1 MAEVTNLTITEE
13 TLFNLTI
20 TDDSSTATIVNVP
33 NEIATVALSLQDLNL
48 ELVNAD
54 PSSPG
59 QVFKASS
66 GNFYT
71 LRSLKDDNKT
81 IEISESAD
89 TNNIE
94 FKIPDAGLSVPDNFK
109 LNADS
114 DATANITLSGG
125 TVDISKAKLTTDLD
139 ANSQDINSIST
150 IRSTT
155 GNITTINATTINTED
170 LNVSDDLVITDD
182 LTVGGSVAITENVT
196 VTGNVAVTG
205 NVTAHDGT
213 FSGTVAVTENITGD
227 DIDTNT
233 GTIDTLNVTTA
244 EASEEFIGDIRG
256 AVRFRAKAGEALSK
270 GDAVYVS
277 GISGNTPVVSK
288 ARADSGSTMPAY
300 GLAFADTNLNA
311 SVEIVTFGT
320 LQGLD
325 TATDSLEL
333 DKPVYVS
340 PTTAGAV
347 TATRPTAA
355 THLVQNIGLVTRVH
369 ASAGSIKVGGSG
381 RTNDVP
387 NTFSIQGDITTA
399 ADLTANN
406 ITVTN
411 DLTSDDIT
419 GVTINATD
427 LNVSDDLAVT
437 DDVTVGGNVTIT
449 GDVDAATGTITT
461 LDGTT
466 ATYTT
471 VNATNVVAS
480 GDVDASTGTI
490 DTLDGT
496 TATIT
501 TVNATTV
508 NATDVNAT
516 DLTLTGDI
524 SADDASLGGNVT
536 ISGNLTVSGTTTT
549 VNTETI
555 ELADNNIV
563 LNSNHTGAP
572 TQDSGLTVERGTSDD
587 AVFQWNET
595 DDKFEVKVGS
605 SHATFKADALETDSL
620 TATSAT
626 ITTGT
631 IPTLSSTTIT
641 GTTINATDLNVSDDL
656 AVTDDV
662 TIGGNVSVTQ
672 NITTTGDHTIGGDV
686 DLTGDF
692 TIGGSLIGLGELTDV
707 SAIRIGITNPAEAS
721 GDGIVLWD
729 RTTNWALENKLSTS
743 NNADDIH
750 HSGGTAPIG
759 DIVYISNEV
768 INMSANIVAT
778 GGTDS
783 TVIKSGEI
791 FFEEGTGGSTYNSQL
806 DAQKLVIDEIRTNKI
821 NNRSGTGDITLSDS
835 IVPEDDGTKALG
847 SDANRFSHV
856 YSDAVSITNGLTVD
870 SISPTNVSD
879 DVIDVAANLVPTANV
894 TYSLG
899 STTNQWHSVH
909 VGPGSLFI
917 DGHKVLGS
925 DATGQIDI
933 TTDDDQSLNISA
945 GANGT
950 TGDVTIFS
958 AGSTTQLN
966 DNTINLGPALNT
978 ATVNVRGTLDVV
990 TKIEVGDLDLTSGNI
1005 HQDATNGNLE
1015 IETNGTGY
1023 VHLKTADAYVG
1034 ASVSNALHLD
1044 ENSIEVIGGDTLT
1057 LKEDVDVTGTI
1068 KIDDAFTLTSFN
1080 PYGVGN
1086 NMPVTVAGVGAE
1098 DAWAAFTIRSR
1109 GEHDFGIGSEYNLV
1123 PRGLLTLSAGRKAGS
1138 NDDYLNNND
1147 NFGAILFNP
1156 YSGYRTGTEWLTPSA
1171 TIYGIATEDHSA
1183 NGAGTKIE
1191 FASTEN
1197 QNKAGAADLAHTH
1210 KHITF
1215 QGTTITSSD
1224 TLKIDDDLQVTG
1236 NIGNNGSAVDFDD
1249 NIKVTGN
1256 VASKTTTLGDFDSSG
1271 SPAYAMSG
1279 LQLDAG
1285 DTAWPTVVFK
1295 EYAGTDGG
1303 GLKPVNL
1310 FTNPGFETEVF
1321 GGTPSSPAALGD
1333 GKRIISINGNAA
1345 NGATLPGLANVRI
1358 LAQTKGQQS
1367 GSNRGSELIFQ
1378 TTPENTTSVT
1388 QTLNIKEGNVI
1399 RIGNDSYD
1407 SGHGIIGA
1415 SGGDLKL
1422 GDRLDTN
1429 GNNILNS
1436 SGDVTVDDNLKVN
1449 TNLTVD
1455 GNTVLG
1461 NANTDTITA
1470 NGKLTAVN
1478 GFVNTILDTAT
1489 ANYLAGLG
1497 AIDEGAM
1504 AYISDGN
1511 AGSKCLAFYDSSNW
1525 KKAHSPN
1532 DNISSS

>member
-1 MAEVTNLTITEE
+1 MTEVTNLTVTEE

-54 PSSPG
+54 PTSPG

-89 TNNIE
+89 NNNIE

-125 TVDISKAKLTTDLD
+125 TVDLNKAKLTTDLD

-155 GNITTINATTINTED
+155 GNVTTINATTINTED

-182 LTVGGSVAITENVT
+182 LTVGGNVAITENIT
-196 VTGNVAVTG
+196 ITG

-213 FSGTVAVTENITGD
+213 FSGTVAVTENITGS
-227 DIDTNT
+227 DIDTDT
-233 GTIDTLNVTTA
+233 GTIDTLDGVTSTFTNINGTNGAITTLTGTTSTYTTA
-244 EASEEFIGDIRG
+244 
-256 AVRFRAKAGEALSK
+256 
-270 GDAVYVS
+270 
-277 GISGNTPVVSK
+277 
-288 ARADSGSTMPAY
+288 
-300 GLAFADTNLNA
+300 
-311 SVEIVTFGT
+311 
-320 LQGLD
+320 
-325 TATDSLEL
+325 
-333 DKPVYVS
+333 
-340 PTTAGAV
+340 
-347 TATRPTAA
+347 
-355 THLVQNIGLVTRVH
+355 
-369 ASAGSIKVGGSG
+369 
-381 RTNDVP
+381 
-387 NTFSIQGDITTA
+387 
-399 ADLTANN
+399 
-406 ITVTN
+406 
-411 DLTSDDIT
+411 
-419 GVTINATD
+419 NATTVNTTD
-427 LNVSDDLAVT
+427 LVAS
-437 DDVTVGGNVTIT
+437 
-449 GDVDAATGTITT
+449 GDVQGATGTITT

-466 ATYTT
+466 ATYGTVNGTTVNATNVIASGDVDASTGTIDTLDGTTATITTVNSTTANTTNLIASGDVDASTGTIDTLDGTTATFTT

-508 NATDVNAT
+508 NATDVNST
-516 DLTLTGDI
+516 NLTLTGDI

-536 ISGNLTVSGTTTT
+536 VAGNLTVSGTTTT

-605 SHATFKADALETDSL
+605 SHATLKANALESDSL

-656 AVTDDV
+656 VVTDDV
-662 TIGGNVSVTQ
+662 TIGGNVAVTN
-672 NITTTGDHTIGGDV
+672 NIVTSGNQTIGGDV

-743 NNADDIH
+743 NNTDDIH
-750 HSGGTAPIG
+750 HTGGVAPIG

-791 FFEEGTGGSTYNSQL
+791 FLEESNGITYNTQL

-835 IVPEDDGTKALG
+835 IVPESDGTKALG

-856 YSDAVSITNGLTVD
+856 YSDAVSITGALTTD

-879 DVIDVAANLVPTANV
+879 NVIDVAANLVPTANV
-894 TYSLG
+894 TFSLG
-899 STTNQWHSVH
+899 STTNQWHSAH
-909 VGPGSLFI
+909 IGPGSLFI

-933 TTDDDQSLNISA
+933 TTDDDQNLNISA
-945 GANGT
+945 GASGS

-958 AGSTTQLN
+958 AGSTTSLN
-966 DNTINLGPALNT
+966 DNTVNLGPALNT

-1044 ENSIEVIGGDTLT
+1044 ENSIEVVGGTTLT
-1057 LKEDVDVTGTI
+1057 LKEDVDVTGVI
-1068 KIDDAFTLTSFN
+1068 KVDDGFTLTTFN
-1080 PYGVGN
+1080 PYGSGSSMPTAIMGVGN
-1086 NMPVTVAGVGAE
+1086 EDGWAGIHV
-1098 DAWAAFTIRSR
+1098 RNR
-1109 GEHDFGIGSEYNLV
+1109 GEHDFGLGSGLNFS
-1123 PRGLLTLSAGRKAGS
+1123 PRALMVMSAGRKSSGS
-1138 NDDYLNNND
+1138 DDYLD
-1147 NFGAILFNP
+1147 SGDEFGVLSYNP
-1156 YSGYRTGTEWLTPSA
+1156 YSAYKTGAEWLTPSA
-1171 TIYGIATEDHSA
+1171 EISAIATENHSA
-1183 NGAGTKIE
+1183 TGLGTKLRIATTE
-1191 FASTEN
+1191 NGEEASSTESSHT
-1197 QNKAGAADLAHTH
+1197 NKN
-1210 KHITF
+1210 IEI
-1215 QGTTITSSD
+1215 QGTTITTSD
-1224 TLKIDDDLQVTG
+1224 TLKIDDDLIITG
-1236 NIGNNGSAVDFDD
+1236 SISN
-1249 NIKVTGN
+1249 
-1256 VASKTTTLGDFDSSG
+1256 
-1271 SPAYAMSG
+1271 
-1279 LQLDAG
+1279 
-1285 DTAWPTVVFK
+1285 
-1295 EYAGTDGG
+1295 DGG
-1303 GLKPVNL
+1303 DVTVADTFKATGANSNFSTIGDQTITSNNYAIHGLKVQADDTKWGAVLIKEFVGGANKPAVSG
-1310 FTNPGFETEVF
+1310 FSNPTFGTEIV
-1321 GGTPSSPAALGD
+1321 GGTPSSPAAVES
-1333 GKRIISINGNAA
+1333 GKRTFVLQSIAANESDGSLPGTAGAMVKFETTEAQTTSAMGHKVAIESMA
-1345 NGATLPGLANVRI
+1345 NGATTRASSIIAQGGNITFHAEGDANI
-1358 LAQTKGQQS
+1358 S
-1367 GSNRGSELIFQ
+1367 
-1378 TTPENTTSVT
+1378 
-1388 QTLNIKEGNVI
+1388 
-1399 RIGNDSYD
+1399 
-1407 SGHGIIGA
+1407 
-1415 SGGDLKL
+1415 SGGDL
-1422 GDRLDTN
+1422 N
-1429 GNNILNS
+1429 LNDDVKITGTLNQQGAIS
-1436 SGDVTVDDNLKVN
+1436 NSGGDVTVDDNLVVN
-1449 TNLTVD
+1449 NNLTVS
-1455 GNTVLG
+1455 GNTTLG
-1461 NANTDTITA
+1461 NANTDVATSNAKFVTQ
-1470 NGKLTAVN
+1470 NGLVLTSLNV
-1478 GFVNTILDTAT
+1478 AT
-1489 ANYLAGLG
+1489 ANTLAGLG
-1497 AIDEGAM
+1497 VIDEGSII
-1504 AYISDGN
+1504 YCTDGDS
-1511 AGSKCLAFYDSSNW
+1511 GSKCIAIYDGSNW
-1525 KKAHSPN
+1525 KRISLGA
-1532 DNISSS
+1532 NISSS